1 MSIFSKNL
9 KFLREQ
15 KKLSQNKL
23 AELSNV
29 NQTTIARWE
38 SEEISPSLDNIYDL
52 SLALNVPIA
61 DLTGKDLTMLASME
75 KIEKEHSNDLSVLDN
90 VLYSKKDKID
100 SVKNLP
106 IEKQKIIANAVESV
120 LNMIDDENSNQ

>member
-1 MSIFSKNL
+1 MSYFSKNL

-38 SEEISPSLDNIYDL
+38 SEEISPSLDNIYDV
-52 SLALNVPIA
+52 ADVLNVSIA
-61 DLTGKDLTMLASME
+61 DLTGRDLTEEQPSFDELELLFSKNKDILTDDDKE
-75 KIEKEHSNDLSVLDN
+75 TIKFVIEKAKRKVDEQLD
-90 VLYSKKDKID
+90 KK
-100 SVKNLP
+100 
-106 IEKQKIIANAVESV
+106 
-120 LNMIDDENSNQ
+120 

>member
-1 MSIFSKNL
+1 MSNFSKNL

-38 SEEISPSLDNIYDL
+38 NEEISPSLDNIYDVANTL
-52 SLALNVPIA
+52 DVSIA
-61 DLTGKDLTMLASME
+61 DLTGKDLTAEPQQFDELEVLFNKNKDILTNDDKEMIKFM
-75 KIEKEHSNDLSVLDN
+75 IEKR
-90 VLYSKKDKID
+90 KKEIDKQ
-100 SVKNLP
+100 LG
-106 IEKQKIIANAVESV
+106 EEESC
-120 LNMIDDENSNQ
+120 